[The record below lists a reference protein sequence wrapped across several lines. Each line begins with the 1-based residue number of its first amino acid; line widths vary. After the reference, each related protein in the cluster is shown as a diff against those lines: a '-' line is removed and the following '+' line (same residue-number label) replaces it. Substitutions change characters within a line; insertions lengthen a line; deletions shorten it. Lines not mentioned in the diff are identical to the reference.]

1 MLGFVFQPNVRG
13 DVKQGYI
20 QNHAVV
26 GIVHQAIVEQIQV
39 WYCIYIHIQM
49 LGDAD
54 PYFYLDYKSETI

>member
-1 MLGFVFQPNVRG
+1 ML
-13 DVKQGYI
+13 KQGYI
-20 QNHAVV
+20 QNHGVV
-26 GIVHQAIVEQIQV
+26 GNAHQAIVEQIQV